1 MSLRDAVNHNSVSQ
15 ARIEITY
22 HDYKKIQA
30 IRFKQ
35 NLPTWKSK
43 LKFDGNAWEGLATD
57 MLDMINSVYHLD
69 NSFRL
74 SDKTK
79 LETYK

>member
-22 HDYKKIQA
+22 QDYKKIQA
-30 IRFKQ
+30 IRFKA

-43 LKFDGNAWEGLATD
+43 LQFDGAAWEGRAD
-57 MLDMINSVYHLD
+57 AMLDMINSVYHLEK
-69 NSFRL
+69 SFRL
-74 SDKTK
+74 SDDTK
-79 LETYK
+79 LETFK

>member
-1 MSLRDAVNHNSVSQ
+1 VNHNSVSQ

-30 IRFKQ
+30 KLFVQK
-35 NLPTWKSK
+35 LPTWKSK
-43 LKFDGNAWEGLATD
+43 LKFDGDAWEGPATD
-57 MLDMINSVYHLD
+57 MLDMINSVYDLD
-69 NSFRL
+69 ESFRL

-79 LETYK
+79 LETYQ

>member
-1 MSLRDAVNHNSVSQ
+1 MNHNSASQ

-43 LKFDGNAWEGLATD
+43 LKFDGDAWNGLATD
-57 MLDMINSVYHLD
+57 MLDMINSVYDLD
-69 NSFRL
+69 ESFRL

-79 LETYK
+79 LETYQ

>member
-1 MSLRDAVNHNSVSQ
+1 MNHNSASQ
-15 ARIEITY
+15 ARIQIDY
-22 HDYKKIQA
+22 LDYKKIQA

-35 NLPTWKSK
+35 NLPAWKSK
-43 LKFDGNAWEGLATD
+43 LKFDGDAWEGPATD

-69 NSFRL
+69 ESFRL

-79 LETYK
+79 LETFK

>member
-1 MSLRDAVNHNSVSQ
+1 MNHNSASQ

-22 HDYKKIQA
+22 QDYMRITETRSKA
-30 IRFKQ
+30 
-35 NLPTWKSK
+35 NLPMWKTK
-43 LKFDGNAWEGLATD
+43 LKFDGDAWEGPATD

-74 SDKTK
+74 SNKTK

>member
-1 MSLRDAVNHNSVSQ
+1 MNHNSVSQ

-43 LKFDGNAWEGLATD
+43 LKFDGDAWNGRATD

-69 NSFRL
+69 ESFRL

-79 LETYK
+79 LETYQ

>member
-1 MSLRDAVNHNSVSQ
+1 MSLRDAVNHNSASQ

-43 LKFDGNAWEGLATD
+43 LKFDGDAWQGLATD

-69 NSFRL
+69 ESFRL
-74 SDKTK
+74 SNDTK
-79 LETYK
+79 LETFK

>member
-1 MSLRDAVNHNSVSQ
+1 MNHNSASQ

-43 LKFDGNAWEGLATD
+43 LKFDGDAWQGPATD

-69 NSFRL
+69 ESFRL

-79 LETYK
+79 LETYQ

>member
-1 MSLRDAVNHNSVSQ
+1 MNHNSASQ
-15 ARIEITY
+15 ARIQIDY
-22 HDYKKIQA
+22 NDYKTIQA

-35 NLPTWKSK
+35 GLPAWKSK
-43 LKFDGNAWEGLATD
+43 LKFDGDAWEGLATD

-69 NSFRL
+69 ESFRL

-79 LETYK
+79 LETFK

>member
-1 MSLRDAVNHNSVSQ
+1 MNHNSASQ
-15 ARIEITY
+15 ARIQI
-22 HDYKKIQA
+22 DYKDYRDIQA
-30 IRFKQ
+30 KLYVL

-43 LKFDGNAWEGLATD
+43 LKFDGDAWEGLATD

>member
-1 MSLRDAVNHNSVSQ
+1 MNHNSASQ

-22 HDYKKIQA
+22 QDYKKIQA

-43 LKFDGNAWEGLATD
+43 LKFDGAAWQGPATE
-57 MLDMINSVYHLD
+57 MLDMINSVYELD
-69 NSFRL
+69 ESFRL
-74 SDKTK
+74 SNDTK
-79 LETYK
+79 LETFK

>member
-1 MSLRDAVNHNSVSQ
+1 MNHNSASQ

-22 HDYKKIQA
+22 QDYKKISEVRLKA
-30 IRFKQ
+30 
-35 NLPTWKSK
+35 NLPMWKSK
-43 LKFDGNAWEGLATD
+43 LKFDGDAWEGPATD

-69 NSFRL
+69 ESFRL

-79 LETYK
+79 LETFK

>member
-1 MSLRDAVNHNSVSQ
+1 MNHNSASQ

-30 IRFKQ
+30 IRFKA

-43 LKFDGNAWEGLATD
+43 LKFDGDAWNGLATD

-69 NSFRL
+69 ESFRL
-74 SDKTK
+74 SNDTK
-79 LETYK
+79 LETFK

>member
-1 MSLRDAVNHNSVSQ
+1 MNHNSASQ

-22 HDYKKIQA
+22 QDYKKIQA

-43 LKFDGNAWEGLATD
+43 LKFDGDAWEGPATD

-74 SDKTK
+74 SNDTK
-79 LETYK
+79 LETFK

>member
-1 MSLRDAVNHNSVSQ
+1 MNHNSASQ
-15 ARIEITY
+15 ARIQI
-22 HDYKKIQA
+22 DYKDYRDIQA
-30 IRFKQ
+30 KLYVL

-43 LKFDGNAWEGLATD
+43 LKFDGDAWEGLATD

-74 SDKTK
+74 SNDTK
-79 LETYK
+79 LETFK

>member
-1 MSLRDAVNHNSVSQ
+1 MNHNSASQ

-22 HDYKKIQA
+22 QDYKKIQA

-43 LKFDGNAWEGLATD
+43 LKFDGDAWNGLATD

-69 NSFRL
+69 KSFRL
-74 SDKTK
+74 SDDTK
-79 LETYK
+79 LETFK

>member
-22 HDYKKIQA
+22 QDYKKIQA
-30 IRFKQ
+30 IRFKA

-43 LKFDGNAWEGLATD
+43 LKFDGDAWNGLATD

-74 SDKTK
+74 SNDTK
-79 LETYK
+79 LETFK

>member
-1 MSLRDAVNHNSVSQ
+1 M
-15 ARIEITY
+15 RITETRS
-22 HDYKKIQA
+22 KA
-30 IRFKQ
+30 
-35 NLPTWKSK
+35 NLPMWKTK
-43 LKFDGNAWEGLATD
+43 LKCDGDAWEGPATD

-74 SDKTK
+74 SNKTK